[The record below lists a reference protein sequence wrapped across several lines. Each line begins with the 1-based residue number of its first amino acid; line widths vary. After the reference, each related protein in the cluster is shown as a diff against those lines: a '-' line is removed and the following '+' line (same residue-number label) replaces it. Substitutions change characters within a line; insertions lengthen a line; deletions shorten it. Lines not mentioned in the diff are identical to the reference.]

1 MLANS
6 KLDWWV
12 LGLAWAWQTDTHNIL
27 LRNNVLMNT
36 FQGKL
41 SSAVF
46 FFSRLLHDNRIIRE
60 STSTFNTLTYSLL
73 EPIWRNK
80 NQQFYK
86 MYLLSQ
92 PVWKNCIYTLDWSTL
107 KVVQAGSGCFWKR
120 KIIRFSFRKTK
131 S

>member
-6 KLDWWV
+6 KLDCWV

-27 LRNNVLMNT
+27 LKNNVLMST

-41 SSAVF
+41 SSASF
-46 FFSRLLHDNRIIRE
+46 LSSILLTSHSVIRE
-60 STSTFNTLTYSLL
+60 SMYINIKHTNPLTLIHY
-73 EPIWRNK
+73 
-80 NQQFYK
+80 NQFIKKVKHKQFYK

-107 KVVQAGSGCFWKR
+107 KVVQAGSGCFWKQ
-120 KIIRFSFRKTK
+120 KNHQI
-131 S
+131 